1 MLLFYILVFNCIMV
15 LKKIVFFYDNFRLI
29 DLGSVCVG
37 FFKSRYRKFFWWINI
52 LMFNVNEKD
61 RKYM

>member
-37 FFKSRYRKFFWWINI
+37 FLKSRYRKFFWWINI

>member
-29 DLGSVCVG
+29 DLGSVCGV

-52 LMFNVNEKD
+52 LMFNVNEND